1 MANDRQGV
9 ADGTLPK
16 RKRGHVMDR
25 KATTALLAL
34 ALSAGTSRDGWAWG
48 ATGHE
53 WISGIAI
60 ERLPDSLPAF
70 VRTTEAAA
78 EIAVMGRELDRSK
91 GAGKTHDAERDPGHW
106 LSLADDGSVV
116 GVLPLAELPQ
126 TREDYDT
133 KLRARGFTQ
142 YRAGY
147 LPYAIVDGWQQIA
160 KDFAYW
166 RAASKGTETAATP
179 EERAWFEADRRLRE
193 KLTLRDIGVWSH
205 YAADAAQP
213 MHVSV
218 HFSGWGNFPNPNG
231 YSDKDF
237 HPYFEGEF
245 IKTNVVRAEVA
256 AEVGPYRAC
265 DCSIEARTQALL
277 LASLAEVGPL
287 YALERDGGLKPG
299 DRRGI
304 VFATARLAAG
314 ASAVRDMIVDAWRQS
329 ADTPVG
335 YPMVNLHDIESG
347 KVRVTR
353 DLFGKD

>member
-1 MANDRQGV
+1 M
-9 ADGTLPK
+9 
-16 RKRGHVMDR
+16 
-25 KATTALLAL
+25 LAL
-34 ALSAGTSRDGWAWG
+34 ALGVGAGREGWAWG

-60 ERLPDSLPAF
+60 ERLPDSLPGF

-91 GAGKTHDAERDPGHW
+91 GTGKTHDAERDPAHW
-106 LSLADDGSVV
+106 ISLADDGSVV

-133 KLRARGFTQ
+133 LLRAKGFTQ

-166 RAASKGTETAATP
+166 RAASKGAETAATP

-237 HPYFEGEF
+237 HAYFEGEF
-245 IKTNVVRAEVA
+245 VKSNVVRAEVA

-304 VFATARLAAG
+304 AFATARLAVG
-314 ASAVRDMIVDAWRQS
+314 ATAVRDMIVDAWRQS

-335 YPMVNLHDIESG
+335 YPMVNLRDIESG
-347 KVRVTR
+347 KVQVTR

>member
-1 MANDRQGV
+1 M
-9 ADGTLPK
+9 K
-16 RKRGHVMDR
+16 R
-25 KATTALLAL
+25 TWTAALVAL
-34 ALSAGTSRDGWAWG
+34 ALCSGTSREGWAWG

-60 ERLPDSLPAF
+60 ERLPDSLPDF

-91 GAGKTHDAERDPGHW
+91 GTGKTHDAERDPAHW
-106 LSLADDGSVV
+106 ISLADDGSVV
-116 GVLPLAELPQ
+116 GVLPLSELPQ

-133 KLRARGFTQ
+133 LLRAKGFTQ

-166 RAASKGTETAATP
+166 RAASKGAETAATP

-218 HFSGWGNFPNPNG
+218 HFSGWGNFPNPDG

-237 HPYFEGEF
+237 HAYFEGEF
-245 IKTNVVRAEVA
+245 VKSNVVRAEVA

-304 VFATARLAAG
+304 TFATARLAVG
-314 ASAVRDMIVDAWRQS
+314 ASTVRDMIVDAWRQS

-335 YPMVNLHDIESG
+335 YPMVNLRDIESG
-347 KVRVTR
+347 KVQVTR

>member
-1 MANDRQGV
+1 M
-9 ADGTLPK
+9 
-16 RKRGHVMDR
+16 
-25 KATTALLAL
+25 TAR
-34 ALSAGTSRDGWAWG
+34 SWACCRWP
-48 ATGHE
+48 
-53 WISGIAI
+53 SC
-60 ERLPDSLPAF
+60 RRPA
-70 VRTTEAAA
+70 
-78 EIAVMGRELDRSK
+78 
-91 GAGKTHDAERDPGHW
+91 
-106 LSLADDGSVV
+106 
-116 GVLPLAELPQ
+116 
-126 TREDYDT
+126 EDYDT
-133 KLRARGFTQ
+133 LLRAKGFTQ

-166 RAASKGTETAATP
+166 RAASKGAETAATP

-237 HPYFEGEF
+237 HAYFEGEF
-245 IKTNVVRAEVA
+245 VKSNVVRAEVA

-304 VFATARLAAG
+304 AFATARLAAG
-314 ASAVRDMIVDAWRQS
+314 ATAVRDMIVDAWRQS

-335 YPMVNLHDIESG
+335 YPMVNLRDIESG
-347 KVRVTR
+347 KVQVTR

>member
-1 MANDRQGV
+1 MKQ
-9 ADGTLPK
+9 
-16 RKRGHVMDR
+16 
-25 KATTALLAL
+25 KAATALLAL
-34 ALSAGTSRDGWAWG
+34 ALGVGAGREGWAWG

-60 ERLPDSLPAF
+60 ERLPDSLPGF

-91 GAGKTHDAERDPGHW
+91 GTGKTHDAERDPAHW
-106 LSLADDGSVV
+106 ISLADDGSVV
-116 GVLPLAELPQ
+116 GVLPLVELPQ

-133 KLRARGFTQ
+133 LLRAKGFTQ

-166 RAASKGTETAATP
+166 RAASKGAETAATP

-213 MHVSV
+213 MHVSI

-237 HPYFEGEF
+237 HAYFEGEF
-245 IKTNVVRAEVA
+245 VKSNVVRAEVA

-265 DCSIEARTQALL
+265 GCSIEARTQALL

-304 VFATARLAAG
+304 AFATARLAVG
-314 ASAVRDMIVDAWRQS
+314 ATAVRDMIVDAWRQS

-335 YPMVNLHDIESG
+335 YPMVNLRDIESG
-347 KVRVTR
+347 KVQVTR

>member
-1 MANDRQGV
+1 M
-9 ADGTLPK
+9 K
-16 RKRGHVMDR
+16 RK
-25 KATTALLAL
+25 AATALLAL
-34 ALSAGTSRDGWAWG
+34 ALVVGAGREAWAWG

-60 ERLPDSLPAF
+60 ERLPDSLPDF

-91 GAGKTHDAERDPGHW
+91 GTGKTHDAERDPAHW
-106 LSLADDGSVV
+106 ISLADDGSVV

-133 KLRARGFTQ
+133 LLRAKGFTQ

-166 RAASKGTETAATP
+166 RAASKGAETAATP

-237 HPYFEGEF
+237 HAYFEGEF
-245 IKTNVVRAEVA
+245 VKSNVVRAEVA

-304 VFATARLAAG
+304 SFATARLAFG
-314 ASAVRDMIVDAWRQS
+314 ATVVRDMIVDAWRQS

-335 YPMVNLHDIESG
+335 YPMVNLRDIESG
-347 KVRVTR
+347 KVPVTR

>member
-1 MANDRQGV
+1 MKQ
-9 ADGTLPK
+9 
-16 RKRGHVMDR
+16 
-25 KATTALLAL
+25 KAATALLAL
-34 ALSAGTSRDGWAWG
+34 ALGVGAGREGWAWG

-60 ERLPDSLPAF
+60 ERLPDSLPGF

-91 GAGKTHDAERDPGHW
+91 GTGKTHDAERDPAHW
-106 LSLADDGSVV
+106 ISLADDGSVV

-133 KLRARGFTQ
+133 LLRAKGFTQ

-166 RAASKGTETAATP
+166 RAASKGAETAATP

-237 HPYFEGEF
+237 HAYFEGEF
-245 IKTNVVRAEVA
+245 VKSNVVRAEVA
-256 AEVGPYRAC
+256 AEVGPYRVC

-304 VFATARLAAG
+304 AFATARLAVG
-314 ASAVRDMIVDAWRQS
+314 ATAVRDMIVDAWRQS

-335 YPMVNLHDIESG
+335 YPMVNLRDIESG
-347 KVRVTR
+347 KVQVTR

>member
-1 MANDRQGV
+1 M
-9 ADGTLPK
+9 K
-16 RKRGHVMDR
+16 RK
-25 KATTALLAL
+25 AATALLAL
-34 ALSAGTSRDGWAWG
+34 ALGVGAGREGWAWG

-53 WISGIAI
+53 RISGIAI
-60 ERLPDSLPAF
+60 ERLPDSLPDF

-78 EIAVMGRELDRSK
+78 EIAVMGRELDSSK
-91 GAGKTHDAERDPGHW
+91 GTGKTHDAERDPAHW
-106 LSLADDGSVV
+106 ISLADDGSVA

-133 KLRARGFTQ
+133 LLRAKGFTQ

-166 RAASKGTETAATP
+166 RAASKGAETAATP

-237 HPYFEGEF
+237 HAYFEGEF
-245 IKTNVVRAEVA
+245 VKSNVVRAEVA
-256 AEVGPYRAC
+256 AEVGPYHAC

-287 YALERDGGLKPG
+287 YALERDGGLQQG

-304 VFATARLAAG
+304 VFATTRLAAG

-335 YPMVNLHDIESG
+335 YPMVNLRDIESG

>member
-1 MANDRQGV
+1 
-9 ADGTLPK
+9 
-16 RKRGHVMDR
+16 MDR

-34 ALSAGTSRDGWAWG
+34 ALSAGAGREGWAWG

-60 ERLPDSLPAF
+60 EKLPDSLPDF

-91 GAGKTHDAERDPGHW
+91 GTGKTHDAERDPGHW
-106 LSLADDGSVV
+106 ISLADDGSVV

-133 KLRARGFTQ
+133 LLRARGFTQ

-166 RAASKGTETAATP
+166 RAASKGAETAATP

-218 HFSGWGNFPNPNG
+218 HFSGWGNFPNPDG

-245 IKTNVVRAEVA
+245 IKTNLVRAEVA

-304 VFATARLAAG
+304 AFATARLAAG
-314 ASAVRDMIVDAWRQS
+314 ATAVRDMIVDAWRQS

-335 YPMVNLHDIESG
+335 YPMVNLRDIESG

>member
-1 MANDRQGV
+1 MN
-9 ADGTLPK
+9 
-16 RKRGHVMDR
+16 R
-25 KATTALLAL
+25 KATTALVVLAL
-34 ALSAGTSRDGWAWG
+34 GTGTSREAWAWG

-60 ERLPDSLPAF
+60 EKLPDRLPDF

-91 GAGKTHDAERDPGHW
+91 GTGKTHDAERDPGHW

-133 KLRARGFTQ
+133 LLRTRGFTQ

-166 RAASKGTETAATP
+166 RAASKGAETAATL

-304 VFATARLAAG
+304 VFATVRLAAG

-335 YPMVNLHDIESG
+335 YPMVNLRDIESG

>member
-1 MANDRQGV
+1 MN
-9 ADGTLPK
+9 
-16 RKRGHVMDR
+16 R
-25 KATTALLAL
+25 KATTALVVLAL
-34 ALSAGTSRDGWAWG
+34 GTGTSREAWAWG

-60 ERLPDSLPAF
+60 ERLPDSLPDF

-91 GAGKTHDAERDPGHW
+91 GTGKTHDAERDPGHW

-133 KLRARGFTQ
+133 LLRARGFTQ

-166 RAASKGTETAATP
+166 RAAAKGAETAATP

-193 KLTLRDIGVWSH
+193 KLTLRDIGMWSH

-218 HFSGWGNFPNPNG
+218 HFSGWGNFPNPSG

-245 IKTNVVRAEVA
+245 IKANVVRAEVA

-335 YPMVNLHDIESG
+335 YPMVNLRDIESG

>member
-1 MANDRQGV
+1 M
-9 ADGTLPK
+9 K
-16 RKRGHVMDR
+16 R

-34 ALSAGTSRDGWAWG
+34 ALGAGTSREAWAWG

-60 ERLPDSLPAF
+60 ERLPDSLPDF

-91 GAGKTHDAERDPGHW
+91 GTGKTHDAERDPGHW

-133 KLRARGFTQ
+133 LLRARGFTQ

-166 RAASKGTETAATP
+166 RAASKGAETAATP

-335 YPMVNLHDIESG
+335 YPMVNLRDIESG

>member
-1 MANDRQGV
+1 M
-9 ADGTLPK
+9 
-16 RKRGHVMDR
+16 
-25 KATTALLAL
+25 
-34 ALSAGTSRDGWAWG
+34 
-48 ATGHE
+48 
-53 WISGIAI
+53 SGIAI
-60 ERLPDSLPAF
+60 ERLPDSLPGF

-91 GAGKTHDAERDPGHW
+91 GTGRTHDAERDPAHW
-106 LSLADDGSVV
+106 ILLADDGSVV

-126 TREDYDT
+126 TRGNT
-133 KLRARGFTQ
+133 TRCCAPRASPSTR
-142 YRAGY
+142 RGY
-147 LPYAIVDGWQQIA
+147 LPYSIVDGWQQIA

-166 RAASKGTETAATP
+166 RAAVKGAETAATP

-218 HFSGWGNFPNPNG
+218 HFSGWGNFPNPDG

-245 IKTNVVRAEVA
+245 VKNNVVRAEVA

-277 LASLAEVGPL
+277 LGLPRRGRAALRPREGRRPEAGRSARHRLCHGAARRRRHRRARHDRRCLA
-287 YALERDGGLKPG
+287 AERRHAGRLSHGQPARYRERQGPG
-299 DRRGI
+299 D
-304 VFATARLAAG
+304 AR
-314 ASAVRDMIVDAWRQS
+314 SVRQ
-329 ADTPVG
+329 G
-335 YPMVNLHDIESG
+335 LG
-347 KVRVTR
+347 
-353 DLFGKD
+353 